1 MVNQTLILLNDNC
14 VKKMFFFIVVD
25 FVVGS
30 SVNMKWGV
38 KGSRD
43 EFGDEGNNKQW

>member
-1 MVNQTLILLNDNC
+1 MCEKNVFL
-14 VKKMFFFIVVD
+14 IVVD
-25 FVVGS
+25 FAMGS